1 MSRLGAIH
9 NEDFLEEFDT
19 SPEVELTRQEPR
31 RSRSPADAHALSR
44 RGRRRTSTA
53 FPTLLIRDALFGVV
67 VGAVLLAGLA
77 LGLKTPGLVEQLLQ
91 WLAP

>member
-1 MSRLGAIH
+1 MPRSGAIH
-9 NEDFLEEFDT
+9 EEDFLEEFDT
-19 SPEVELTRQEPR
+19 SPEVELTRQVPR
-31 RSRSPADAHALSR
+31 RSRYPADAHALSR

-53 FPTLLIRDALFGVV
+53 FPTFLIRDALFGVV